1 MLCSPNI
8 SIMHHVNIMGLL
20 GIAPSGAITFI
31 SELYEGSIS
40 NKEIVKRSGILTENI
55 CDKNDPIMADR
66 GFTIQNELAPLNI
79 ELNIPS
85 LLGNRVQLTEPNVKE
100 SETIA
105 SVRVTVEKVITRI
118 KTFKALNHIPF
129 SLHGSVNQIWIVS
142 CILCNLLLHLIQK
155 TRKIAKLKEIL
166 RTRALFLFLKYTFFF
181 QETHF
186 SRQAQCFLRF
196 LQFEPEIFL
205 KCFL

>member
-1 MLCSPNI
+1 MLRSPII

-20 GIAPSGAITFI
+20 GIAPSGAVTFI

-85 LLGNRVQLTEPNVKE
+85 ILGNRVQLTEADVKE

-118 KTFKALNHIPF
+118 KTFKSSIHIPF

-181 QETHF
+181 KKH
-186 SRQAQCFLRF
+186 
-196 LQFEPEIFL
+196 IFQDSL
-205 KCFL
+205 NVS

>member
-155 TRKIAKLKEIL
+155 TRKIEKLKEIL

-181 QETHF
+181 
-186 SRQAQCFLRF
+186 
-196 LQFEPEIFL
+196 
-205 KCFL
+205 

>member
-1 MLCSPNI
+1 
-8 SIMHHVNIMGLL
+8 MGLL

-85 LLGNRVQLTEPNVKE
+85 LLGNRVQLTEANVKE

-166 RTRALFLFLKYTFFF
+166 RTRALFLFLKYTLFFY
-181 QETHF
+181 ETHF

>member
-1 MLCSPNI
+1 MLCSPTI

-181 QETHF
+181 
-186 SRQAQCFLRF
+186 LRNTF
-196 LQFEPEIFL
+196 FKTGAMFL
-205 KCFL
+205 KISSI

>member
-1 MLCSPNI
+1 MLRNPII

-20 GIAPSGAITFI
+20 GIAPSGAVTFI

-40 NKEIVKRSGILTENI
+40 NKEIVKRNGILTENI

-85 LLGNRVQLTEPNVKE
+85 ILGIRVQLTEADVKE

-118 KTFKALNHIPF
+118 KTFKSSIHIPF

-166 RTRALFLFLKYTFFF
+166 RTRALFLFLKYMFFF
-181 QETHF
+181 KKH
-186 SRQAQCFLRF
+186 
-196 LQFEPEIFL
+196 IFQDSL
-205 KCFL
+205 NVS

>member
-1 MLCSPNI
+1 MLCSPTI

-31 SELYEGSIS
+31 SELYQGSIS

-85 LLGNRVQLTEPNVKE
+85 LLGNRVQLTEANVKE

-166 RTRALFLFLKYTFFF
+166 RTRALFLFLKYTLFFY
-181 QETHF
+181 ETHF

>member
-1 MLCSPNI
+1 MLRSPII

-20 GIAPSGAITFI
+20 GIAPSGAVTFI

-85 LLGNRVQLTEPNVKE
+85 ILGNRVQLTEADVKE

-118 KTFKALNHIPF
+118 KTFKSSIHIPF

-166 RTRALFLFLKYTFFF
+166 RTRALFLFLKYTFF
-181 QETHF
+181 
-186 SRQAQCFLRF
+186 LRNTF
-196 LQFEPEIFL
+196 FKTVSMFL
-205 KCFL
+205 KISSI

>member
-1 MLCSPNI
+1 MLCSPTI

-31 SELYEGSIS
+31 SELYQGSIS

-105 SVRVTVEKVITRI
+105 SVRVTVEKVITSI

-142 CILCNLLLHLIQK
+142 CILFNLLLHLIQK
-155 TRKIAKLKEIL
+155 TRKIAKLKEIF

-181 QETHF
+181 
-186 SRQAQCFLRF
+186 
-196 LQFEPEIFL
+196 
-205 KCFL
+205 